1 MRKLIGMFNLKNVV
15 RNTLKDEKGL
25 TLMEVLAVLV
35 ILGILSGIAVLNADG
50 LIGGSKE
57 KAHRSNAHMIVDAAK
72 YEMKSERPFDA
83 APNTTVT
90 YKLSDLLADN
100 YLDEAPQ
107 DPTKSGTTYDDDA
120 TLVTITQATS
130 SAGAISYVTK
140 ITLAS
145 SETPTHKYFDLV
157 TENTINTA
165 PIH

>member
-1 MRKLIGMFNLKNVV
+1 MFNLNNVV
-15 RNTLKDEKGL
+15 RNMLKDEKGL

-90 YKLSDLLADN
+90 YKLSDLLAKN
-100 YLDEAPQ
+100 YLDQAPQ
-107 DPTKSGTTYDDDA
+107 DPTKSGTTYDQTL

-130 SAGAISYVTK
+130 AAGAITYDTK

-145 SETPTHKYFDLV
+145 SDAAHHKYFDLAL
-157 TENTINTA
+157 ENTINSVA
-165 PIH
+165 IN